1 MNISFFVSKFSTFID
16 ELLTPTLSVI
26 LTENVTVSPFVA
38 VFVLNI
44 ALVASITGA
53 SESTFDS
60 SLLTGITSVF
70 VSLQFLHLKVLIP
83 VSLLVDS
90 LVTVPLSHSC
100 SFLEIDVISFLES
113 QRVQ

>member
-1 MNISFFVSKFSTFID
+1 MNIFFSVSKFSTYIN
-16 ELLTPTLSVI
+16 ELLTLTLSVI

-44 ALVASITGA
+44 ALVASITGD

-70 VSLQFLHLKVLIP
+70 VLLQSLQVYVLIP
-83 VSLLVDS
+83 VSVFVAS
-90 LVTVPLSHSC
+90 LVITPSS
-100 SFLEIDVISFLES
+100 
-113 QRVQ
+113 